1 MDGFNN
7 QLEKKRTERATIC
20 LSDAN
25 ATRSLGLQLGQ
36 VLPAHTVLLL
46 QGDLGSGKTTFVQG
60 LGEGLGVA
68 DPIDSP
74 TFALINEYFDGRLP
88 LYHFDLYRLNPAE
101 AAALY
106 PETYWEGD
114 EKEPGIV
121 AIEWSERLVYL
132 PDNYLSLH
140 FYYDNDSGRQ
150 VDWQTVGSLELAPLL
165 ARLELPVARSTT
177 E

>member
-1 MDGFNN
+1 VKIRSE
-7 QLEKKRTERATIC
+7 QATIC
-20 LSDAN
+20 LPDAH
-25 ATRSLGLQLGQ
+25 ATRSLGVQLGQ

-60 LGEGLGVA
+60 LGEGLGIA

-88 LYHFDLYRLNPAE
+88 LYHFDLYRLSPSE
-101 AAALY
+101 AASLY
-106 PETYWEGD
+106 PEMYWEGD

-121 AIEWSERLVYL
+121 AIEWSERLIYL
-132 PDNYLSLH
+132 PDAYLSLH
-140 FYYDNDSGRQ
+140 FYYDHGSGRR
-150 VDWQTVGSLELAPLL
+150 VDWQTVGSLELASLL
-165 ARLELPVARSTT
+165 AGLNQSTAQASS